1 MVISI
6 GSRARTTRRSTTDT
20 QLIETSV
27 APACAQGQYWRSAGR
42 VELPLPRRPPGR
54 CRGARGLHDGRQAQ
68 RLAKLAS
75 AGDYGLLVPVST
87 VRTRDDALMLREL
100 LREAGIR
107 ANVSEGELPGEQV
120 VLVFRSDATRAKQL
134 V

>member
-1 MVISI
+1 
-6 GSRARTTRRSTTDT
+6 
-20 QLIETSV
+20 
-27 APACAQGQYWRSAGR
+27 
-42 VELPLPRRPPGR
+42 
-54 CRGARGLHDGRQAQ
+54 
-68 RLAKLAS
+68 
-75 AGDYGLLVPVST
+75 

-107 ANVSEGELPGEQV
+107 ANVSEGELPGEHV

>member
-1 MVISI
+1 VSVVSSYHFLVGPLVAVGALVGCMIL
-6 GSRARTTRRSTTDT
+6 SRWVFST
-20 QLIETSV
+20 SH
-27 APACAQGQYWRSAGR
+27 R
-42 VELPLPRRPPGR
+42 
-54 CRGARGLHDGRQAQ
+54 DGRQAQ

-107 ANVSEGELPGEQV
+107 ASVSVGELPGEHV